1 MKKRAVNKKKARLKD
16 RRGVLLRSMC
26 PIANAL
32 DFLGDKWTLV
42 IVRDMLLLDKRTYS
56 DFTFSSE
63 AIPTNILAQRLKR
76 LEKCGFVTKEPYQT
90 KPPRFRYVPTA
101 KVEDLLPVLIE
112 TIRWSNKHIPGTT
125 APPPGF
131 LEKLSKQGARGLRQG
146 LREAKAGKFH
156 SFKEIFGANH

>member
-1 MKKRAVNKKKARLKD
+1 VNRKKARMKD

-32 DFLGDKWTLV
+32 DLLGDKWTLV
-42 IVRDMLLLDKRTYS
+42 IVRDMLLRGKRTYS
-56 DFTFSSE
+56 DFTLSSE

-101 KVEDLLPVLIE
+101 KTEDLRPVLAALS
-112 TIRWSNKHIPGTT
+112 RWSNKHIPGTT
-125 APPPGF
+125 VQSSG
-131 LEKLSKQGARGLRQG
+131 
-146 LREAKAGKFH
+146 
-156 SFKEIFGANH
+156 

>member
-1 MKKRAVNKKKARLKD
+1 MRKGKGRKTRLRD

-42 IVRDMLLLDKRTYS
+42 IVRDMLLLGKRTYN

-101 KVEDLLPVLIE
+101 KAEDLLPVLIE
-112 TIRWSNKHIPGTT
+112 TVRWSNKHIPGTT
-125 APPPGF
+125 VPPPGF
-131 LEKLSKQGARGLRQG
+131 LEKLSKHGAKGLRQG

-156 SFKEIFGANH
+156 SFKKVFSENQ